1 LILDRIASPS
11 GLSLGGRPG
20 TAKPN
25 LDDLCLAMARFLGCL
40 DRADADALQDLH
52 DRVSQKRG
60 PEDPLAV
67 LVYQALSR
75 RRSGQPAK
83 P

>member
-1 LILDRIASPS
+1 V
-11 GLSLGGRPG
+11 
-20 TAKPN
+20 
-25 LDDLCLAMARFLGCL
+25 
-40 DRADADALQDLH
+40 LQDLY

-67 LVYQALSR
+67 LVYQVLSR